1 MLGKMP
7 AAVEENEDLV
17 VVDGVCRLCSAWMI
31 FVLKRDPRKRF
42 KFAFFQSKTG
52 EEILHWL
59 DMPPD
64 RYETLIYLH
73 RGKAF
78 FRSSAFLK
86 IIVSLGK
93 GWRLLALGFLLPGG
107 IRDWLYDRIAVRRY
121 QLFGK
126 QDACSLPDPDIR
138 DRLV

>member
-1 MLGKMP
+1 MREKMP
-7 AAVEENEDLV
+7 SIVEKNEDLI
-17 VVDGVCRLCSAWMI
+17 VVDGVCRLCCAWMM
-31 FVLKRDPRKRF
+31 FVLKRDPHKYF

-59 DMPPD
+59 EMAPEGH
-64 RYETLIYLH
+64 ETLIYLH
-73 RGKAF
+73 KGKAY

-93 GWRLLALGFLLPGG
+93 GWRLFALGFLLPRGM
-107 IRDWLYDRIAVRRY
+107 RNWLYDRIAVRRY
-121 QLFGK
+121 RLFGK
-126 QDACSLPDPDIR
+126 QEVCSLPDPDIR